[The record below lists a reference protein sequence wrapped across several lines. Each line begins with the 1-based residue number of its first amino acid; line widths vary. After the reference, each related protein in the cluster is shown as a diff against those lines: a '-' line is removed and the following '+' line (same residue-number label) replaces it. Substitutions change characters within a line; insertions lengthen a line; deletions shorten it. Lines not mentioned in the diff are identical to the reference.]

1 MPTLKSFL
9 VVQYFVKT
17 IISAIVMGLLAVT
30 IIQSGIIDF
39 MLEAS
44 YMRPAIY
51 FGFSVI
57 PILFAIDEYKSNQK
71 MIKLIL
77 K

>member
-1 MPTLKSFL
+1 MPTLRSVL

-17 IISAIVMGLLAVT
+17 IVSAVFMGLLALA

-39 MLEAS
+39 MLEAT
-44 YMRPAIY
+44 YMRGAIY
-51 FGFSVI
+51 FGFSAI

-71 MIKLIL
+71 MIKMIL
-77 K
+77 